1 MEKQNGE
8 NAAQI
13 NPDFKYRLY
22 FCHVKWK
29 AIIGILLILGP
40 YALKLG
46 WQMDYWAKQVQ
57 YEKNCIRKI
66 EIPVCRGQCQIQ
78 KQLVQI
84 ELGASK
90 QKPTPPSK
98 NVLSLQLVGAF
109 ISDLEQPEKAVLLP
123 HFNQLPCIIASV
135 QSGVFEPIGPPPKFV

>member
-1 MEKQNGE
+1 
-8 NAAQI
+8 
-13 NPDFKYRLY
+13 
-22 FCHVKWK
+22 VKWK
-29 AIIGILLILGP
+29 AIVCLLIIFSP

-46 WQMDYWAKQVQ
+46 VQLDYWAKQAN

-84 ELGASK
+84 DLGASN

-98 NVLSLQLVGAF
+98 NVLSIQLIGAF
-109 ISDLEQPEKAVLLP
+109 ITDLELPEKAVLLP
-123 HFNQLPCIIASV
+123 HFNQLPCINASV
-135 QSGVFEPIGPPPKFV
+135 QSGVFEPIGPPPKFA